1 MKKVN
6 KALAKDSK
14 TRANERAKDSKA
26 GTFRADVKPTLPVL
40 DTAPSSDP
48 RSDVV
53 GPEPTIANV
62 SLDALRPQ
70 PPYRSATQSSFR
82 SNESYKSNAPL
93 LGSAGEIGYGGNGH
107 PGSRGAQSRM
117 DSEVRTLHSARPP
130 PNRSFTGNSQS
141 TERSFNSSSSIPG
154 PPNRQNSDISGR
166 ITPGF
171 IPSQPQSLKPMPR
184 DVSFGTVGRRP
195 SGPAGFNP
203 PTQEFEMH
211 STLNRANK
219 PPNNGGYLAYNPHTQ
234 STLSGAP
241 VPVYSI
247 PSSTAPS
254 RNFTL
259 PSRTPNDYFGSI
271 DRPAQRSGTA
281 PLPPATT
288 LNTSPDDPYAGNWQQ
303 SFTRPVGPSRPA
315 TATGYGQRRPMPSRY

>member
-14 TRANERAKDSKA
+14 TRANERAKDPNA
-26 GTFRADVKPTLPVL
+26 GNFRADVKPTLPVL
-40 DTAPSSDP
+40 DTSPSSYP

-53 GPEPTIANV
+53 GLEPTVPSV
-62 SLDALRPQ
+62 SLDAVRPQ
-70 PPYRSATQSSFR
+70 PPYRFVTESSFR
-82 SNESYKSNAPL
+82 SNESYESDAPL
-93 LGSAGEIGYGGNGH
+93 LGSAGGMGYGGNGH
-107 PGSRGAQSRM
+107 PGRNAPSRM
-117 DSEVRTLHSARPP
+117 DSEIRTLHSARPPP

-141 TERSFNSSSSIPG
+141 TERSFNSSSSVPG

-166 ITPGF
+166 TTPAS

-184 DVSFGTVGRRP
+184 DVTVGRRP
-195 SGPAGFNP
+195 SGSAGFNP

-211 STLNRANK
+211 STLNRVNK
-219 PPNNGGYLAYNPHTQ
+219 PPNNGGYLAFNPHTQ
-234 STLSGAP
+234 STSSGAP
-241 VPVYSI
+241 FSAYST
-247 PSSTAPS
+247 PSSAAPS
-254 RNFTL
+254 RNLTL
-259 PSRTPNDYFGSI
+259 PSRAPNDYFGSI

-288 LNTSPDDPYAGNWQQ
+288 FNPSLDDPYTGNWQQ

-315 TATGYGQRRPMPSRY
+315 TATPSFGYGQRRPMPPRY